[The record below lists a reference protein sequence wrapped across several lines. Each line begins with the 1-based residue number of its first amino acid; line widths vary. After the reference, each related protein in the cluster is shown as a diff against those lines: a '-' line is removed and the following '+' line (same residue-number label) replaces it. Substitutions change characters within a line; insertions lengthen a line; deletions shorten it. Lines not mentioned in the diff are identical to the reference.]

1 METQMQLRDP
11 EVFPSEMELKR
22 VLGEPVYSVLAS
34 FLETI
39 TGREYGIE
47 IEWRYY
53 NDGKAWLAK
62 VVHKNKTILW
72 LSVWD
77 GYFKTSFYFTEKHL
91 EAIAALDISDAKKDE
106 FAAMKPIGKLIP
118 MTLNVSE
125 QEQLDELLTVVRFK
139 KSLK

>member
-1 METQMQLRDP
+1 MESQMQLRDP
-11 EVFPSEMELKR
+11 EIFPSEMELKR

-77 GYFKTSFYFTEKHL
+77 GYFKTSFYFTEKHQ
-91 EAIAALDISDAKKDE
+91 EAIAALDISEEKKDE